1 MGAGQW
7 QDVDPTWTEPLFQA
21 LRDGVPTLR
30 LQHTYRSKLGEEV
43 RSWYTIDC
51 TDVTAITQKSEASG
65 KQRAMRL
72 VQLMAPTEVRDPLGL
87 EPPPP
92 PPPDAASA
100 A

>member
-1 MGAGQW
+1 
-7 QDVDPTWTEPLFQA
+7 
-21 LRDGVPTLR
+21 
-30 LQHTYRSKLGEEV
+30 LQHTYRNKLGEEV

-51 TDVTAITQKSEASG
+51 TDAAAITQKNEASG

-92 PPPDAASA
+92 PPPDAAA
-100 A
+100 AA